1 MEKGVVIWFT
11 GVPAAGKSTI
21 ATAVQQRLEALDLPV
36 ENLDADEVRKNL
48 SPNLGYDEAARDENT
63 KRLAWVAM
71 KMSAYGANVMIAA
84 VAPRQAYRDRAR
96 EWCEKFVEVFVDA
109 PLEVCQQRD
118 PKGLY
123 ARGPRRVNDI
133 AGMHQPYEA
142 PVNRAAHQDRR
153 VHRGRGA
160 DMVMAKL
167 VGWAICRP
175 RSRVRRRSGDA
186 ASAARAR
193 EKSPTCAG
201 HRPRR
206 RAVFSANAA
215 DRCGELPVLAASPRR
230 AAARGAVYPAPSP
243 ARPGRRSP
251 RDERRGAQGLGF
263 VEREPAYRRYHR

>member
-63 KRLAWVAM
+63 KRLAWFAM

-123 ARGPRRVNDI
+123 ARASRGEVNDI

-142 PVNRAAHQDRR
+142 PVNPELHINTTECTVDEA
-153 VHRGRGA
+153 A

-167 VGWAICRP
+167 VELGYLPATVV
-175 RSRVRRRSGDA
+175 SQA
-186 ASAARAR
+186 A
-193 EKSPTCAG
+193 
-201 HRPRR
+201 
-206 RAVFSANAA
+206 
-215 DRCGELPVLAASPRR
+215 
-230 AAARGAVYPAPSP
+230 
-243 ARPGRRSP
+243 
-251 RDERRGAQGLGF
+251 Q
-263 VEREPAYRRYHR
+263 